1 MANEHER
8 VSAVHLGRIK
18 QLAVDEKVK
27 QQNFVYDD
35 IE

>member
-1 MANEHER
+1 MKSHESSLTE
-8 VSAVHLGRIK
+8 VNIIK

-27 QQNFVYDD
+27 QQTFVYDD